1 VKPAFDPIQDF
12 EFALC
17 LTPGL
22 GGSTISKIITRNAI
36 TGLSPQDFFRLRPE
50 TLVEE
55 YGLSERSA
63 QALSAGDV
71 LRSQV
76 ADLKRRIGDKPVSIV
91 TCGSPLYP
99 RRVEE
104 FCKNP
109 PGFLVLYGNRKVLQ
123 TGTFAALASR
133 GADSADLETI
143 ERTVEKG
150 ILEGK
155 TLVTGT
161 NTPTYQ
167 RAAVVPLRWGSPR
180 ILPLDRG
187 IFHVFGESLEEE
199 AFPAARL
206 WRHRFDPL
214 TDLAIG
220 PFRPDDDFAPGH
232 NKTRDELVFALSDE
246 LHIVRQTKGGNME
259 QLSLRA
265 EKLGRKVVRL

>member
-1 VKPAFDPIQDF
+1 MKPAFDPIQDF
-12 EFALC
+12 ELALC

-22 GGSTISKIITRNAI
+22 GSTTIAKIITRNAI
-36 TGLSPQDFFRLRPE
+36 SGLSAQDFFRLRRE
-50 TLVEE
+50 ALVEE

-63 QALSAGDV
+63 EALAAGDV
-71 LRSQV
+71 LREHI

-104 FCKNP
+104 FGKNP
-109 PGFLVLYGNRKVLQ
+109 PGFLVLYGNRRVLQ
-123 TGTFAALASR
+123 ARTFAAMASR
-133 GADSADLETI
+133 EAEAGVLEKI
-143 ERTVEKG
+143 ERIVEKG
-150 ILEGK
+150 VLEGK
-155 TLVTGT
+155 TLVAGT
-161 NTPTYQ
+161 NTPSYQ

-187 IFHVFGESLEEE
+187 IFHVFGESLEDE

-214 TDLAIG
+214 TDLAVS

-246 LHIVRQTKGGNME
+246 IHIVHQKQGGNME
-259 QLSLRA
+259 RLSQLA